1 MNLRCTYHMCLMKE
15 LFETLKMKE
24 GGLVL
29 LGNNKAY
36 KVQNMGYIRL
46 KVFNNQ
52 EILLQEVRYIPE
64 LKRNLFVNQYV

>member
-1 MNLRCTYHMCLMKE
+1 MKE